1 MNEGQLQQI
10 INTGKPSLTIAVYS
24 NYSGHIHEAGNT
36 MPGVNNNEQ
45 KMDISRVTEEL
56 PVKEGMYLEK
66 GQVIFQ
72 VFNVDKSWA
81 LLSIFPEYQ
90 SLVKPG
96 DAVRVIPET
105 VPVNNFVQ
113 RLIL

>member
-1 MNEGQLQQI
+1 MGEGQLKQI
-10 INTGKPSLTIAVYS
+10 VNTGKPSLTIAVYS

-36 MPGVNNNEQ
+36 MPGSNNNEQ

-90 SLVKPG
+90 GLVKP
-96 DAVRVIPET
+96 EM
-105 VPVNNFVQ
+105 
-113 RLIL
+113 L